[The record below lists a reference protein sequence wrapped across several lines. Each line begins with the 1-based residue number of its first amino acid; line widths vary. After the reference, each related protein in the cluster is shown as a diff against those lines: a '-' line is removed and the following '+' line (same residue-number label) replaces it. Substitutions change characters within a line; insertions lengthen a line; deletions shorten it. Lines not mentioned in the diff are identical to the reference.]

1 MQGKV
6 YIVTGPAGVG
16 KSTTARKLAEE
27 LNKSAYISGDMISH
41 MPVSGREKPWESN
54 EAKDLI
60 WKNIVSLTN
69 NFLAADYDVIID
81 WVTFWTDVE
90 KYTSQWLE
98 RGIEVRFV
106 ILWADED
113 IHLNRDSQ
121 RPAHS
126 QMGERVLILR
136 NEFLSSEVQPRFF
149 LNNTKLSLKD
159 AVQFIQEKDDFI
171 LI

>member
-1 MQGKV
+1 MRGRV
-6 YIVTGPAGVG
+6 YIVSGPAGIG

-27 LNKSAYISGDMISH
+27 LNKSAYISGDIISH

-54 EAKDLI
+54 VAQELI
-60 WKNIVSLTN
+60 WKNIISLTN

-81 WVTFWTDVE
+81 WIAFWTDVE
-90 KYTSQWLE
+90 KYTLQWIE

-106 ILWADED
+106 VLWAEKD

-121 RPAHS
+121 RPAHF

-136 NEFLSSEVQPRFF
+136 NEFHSSEIQPRFF
-149 LNNTKLSLKD
+149 LDNTTLNLKD
-159 AVQFIQEKDDFI
+159 AVQIIQKRDDY
-171 LI
+171 LVT